1 MEISRTQHLVLLVGS
16 NPLPDAVAG
25 KLLVEPGGTIT
36 LVHSRDS
43 FAIAERLKAWLEK
56 EHEKKVMVEVKEVS
70 ESEAS
75 SIYFGIRKRLK
86 EIQAPSVGLN
96 YTGGTKMMSV
106 HAYRAVEQWAKD
118 KGITPVFSYLD
129 ARTLRMVFDPPDGYS
144 TEQRVYVGRE
154 VMLRLEDFLALHGRE
169 LDKNRTPN
177 CESVLPKTAR
187 ALSKFCWEVD
197 GFCKKWNS
205 WVSSEI
211 RKEAACLSV
220 PEDENLKE
228 VLEDVKDEARKE
240 AFKTAI
246 KKVYRTLCAELGQP
260 EGDITLK
267 QPTFQNTH
275 QDFSKWL
282 TGTWLEHYVL
292 DVLNG
297 LSKDLQ
303 LHERIQSIQT
313 CGVQFEVD
321 VVAVRGYQLF
331 AFSCKAKSEESK
343 GGKGELKLALFEAYV
358 RAQQLG
364 GDEARVALVCCAED
378 PAGLQQEIR
387 RDFDREG
394 RIRVFG
400 RKHLADLAAHL
411 EGWIRE
417 QSGGEG

>member
-1 MEISRTQHLVLLVGS
+1 MEISRVQHLILLIGS
-16 NPLPDAVAG
+16 NPLPNAVAG
-25 KLLVEPGGTIT
+25 KLLVQPEGVIT
-36 LVHSRDS
+36 LVHSSDTFS
-43 FAIAERLKAWLEK
+43 VAQRLKEWLE
-56 EHEKKVMVEVKEVS
+56 EDHKKKGMVELKEVE
-70 ESEAS
+70 ESEPS
-75 SIYFGIRKRLK
+75 SIYQGVWKRLE
-86 EIQAPSVGLN
+86 EIQAESIGLN

-106 HAYRAVEQWAKD
+106 HAYRAVEQWTED

-129 ARTLRMVFDPPDGYS
+129 ARTLQMVFDPPDGYLS
-144 TEQRVYVGRE
+144 ERRVYVGRK
-154 VMLRLEDFLALHGRE
+154 VVLRLKDFLALHGRK
-169 LDKNRTPN
+169 LDENRKPN
-177 CESVLPKTAR
+177 CEPVLPNTAR
-187 ALSKFCWEVD
+187 ALAEFCCKID

-211 RKEAACLSV
+211 RKKTGCLSV

-228 VLEDVKDEARKE
+228 LLEDVKDEARKE

-246 KKVYRTLCAELGQP
+246 KKVYRTLCAELSQP

-267 QPTFQNTH
+267 QPTFQNTR

-297 LSKDLQ
+297 LSKNLQ
-303 LHERIQSIQT
+303 LHERIQNIQT
-313 CGVQFEVD
+313 GGVQFEVD

-331 AFSCKAKSEESK
+331 AFSCKAKSDESK
-343 GGKGELKLALFEAYV
+343 DGRGELKLALFEAYV

-378 PAGLQQEIR
+378 PAGLEQEIR

-394 RIRVFG
+394 RVRVFG
-400 RKHLADLAAHL
+400 RKHLADLAFHI
-411 EGWIRE
+411 EDWIKS
-417 QSGGEG
+417 QSGEE